1 LRVCSSQCPAIACAS
16 CRTLAASPPARPP
29 ACTGRISV
37 IKMRPPG
44 AISPASAFCHPPCL
58 PSHQMPAAS
67 RSAATIAD
75 RTRRQQQCLTSRT
88 SSGRQTP
95 PRGRTWQGMAGHR
108 VVTYCNVASVAIVPL
123 WLSQAVA
130 ATLISATSST
140 WTVGTAANGARGA
153 ILHPGDVAGP
163 QPHPPPQDVHF
174 LRPGPECPVQ
184 VDIGSGW
191 VCHRDPLFQN
201 QPFLA

>member
-1 LRVCSSQCPAIACAS
+1 
-16 CRTLAASPPARPP
+16 
-29 ACTGRISV
+29 
-37 IKMRPPG
+37 
-44 AISPASAFCHPPCL
+44 
-58 PSHQMPAAS
+58 MPAAS

-75 RTRRQQQCLTSRT
+75 RTPDGSSSASPAGQVQDGKRR
-88 SSGRQTP
+88 P
-95 PRGRTWQGMAGHR
+95 VAERGRAWQGMAGHR

-174 LRPGPECPVQ
+174 LMPGPECPVQ
-184 VDIGSGW
+184 VGIGSGW